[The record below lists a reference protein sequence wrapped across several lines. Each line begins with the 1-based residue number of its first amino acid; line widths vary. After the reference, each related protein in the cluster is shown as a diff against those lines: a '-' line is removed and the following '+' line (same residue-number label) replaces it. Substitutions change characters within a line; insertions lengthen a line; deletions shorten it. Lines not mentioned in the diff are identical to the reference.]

1 MVVFLVVIY
10 IILRGNSRWCDEVS
24 NTNVIKAIVSNVTIE
39 NVFITNPISMMNTYF
54 IFPILRI
61 LRFKHKP
68 FINIT
73 PFTNK

>member
-24 NTNVIKAIVSNVTIE
+24 TNVIKAIVSNVTIE
-39 NVFITNPISMMNTYF
+39 NVFITNPIIMMKTYF

>member
-10 IILRGNSRWCDEVS
+10 IILRGNSRVCDEVS
-24 NTNVIKAIVSNVTIE
+24 TNVIKAIVSNVTIE
-39 NVFITNPISMMNTYF
+39 NVFITNPISMMKTYF

>member
-24 NTNVIKAIVSNVTIE
+24 TNVIKAIVSNVTIE
-39 NVFITNPISMMNTYF
+39 NVFITDPIIMMKTYF